1 VPVPEQIEWLNQQF
15 EALLM
20 SIKESRDSKERQR
33 LLRQMKIVI
42 KQIDSLILPKEGNL
56 K

>member
-15 EALLM
+15 EALLL

-33 LLRQMKIVI
+33 LLRQMQIVM
-42 KQIDSLILPKEGNL
+42 KQIDRLILPKDANS